1 MDSFRDPR
9 YSFTTCLVSSK
20 MKTLIKDGPING
32 KTNLLTNQV
41 DYTKNNMLVL
51 NCEIQHIP

>member
-1 MDSFRDPR
+1 
-9 YSFTTCLVSSK
+9 

-41 DYTKNNMLVL
+41 DYTKNDMLVL